1 MFRKL
6 LGMVPRLEER
16 LMECTD
22 DDAMGI
28 ADLVRV
34 FDCIYTTLLLIT
46 FVLRSKKVSPAR
58 GQMTPKV

>member
-1 MFRKL
+1 
-6 LGMVPRLEER
+6 MVPRLEER

-34 FDCIYTTLLLIT
+34 FDCIHIQLY
-46 FVLRSKKVSPAR
+46 FSSPLF
-58 GQMTPKV
+58 